1 MLNLRNKY
9 FFLLILI
16 LIGFGKINP
25 QIKTDSLLNFNSNT
39 LNEFR
44 DQLDYIFNDPAFN
57 NAQWGAFIIS
67 LETGEFLYKRNE
79 DKLFIPASNIKL
91 FTTSAAL
98 NLLGPDYRYVTSVYM
113 KGNITNN
120 VLIGDLII
128 KGSGDPTIS
137 GRFYNNNMY
146 QVFESWADSLL
157 ALGIDEING
166 NIIGDDYA
174 FDSKGLGTR
183 WPWDLESYW
192 YSAPTSAISFND
204 NCIDI
209 SVSVNKKDKTPV
221 IRINPNTKYAVVLNN
236 VSVVPQDSVT
246 SIDVN
251 RESGSNVIN
260 VFGTIKSGDSV
271 KTFVT
276 VNNPTQ
282 YSMVVLKETLERKGI
297 IVNGN
302 AYDIDD
308 ISFNYDVKKL
318 NKIFTHFSVP
328 LIEIIR
334 VINKTSQNFYAEQVF
349 KTIGLELKK
358 FGSFEKGLDASGNFF
373 SEMGIKLDGF
383 IMVDGSGLSRLNMV
397 TPKQVVQLLQFMH
410 NNKYS
415 KIFINSLPVAGIDG
429 NLAKRLNNTKAE
441 NRIRAKA
448 GYLENV
454 RSLSGYAF
462 TADNEPIA
470 FSIMVNNFTVPVK
483 LAENIQDLVC
493 LRLANFHRNKW
504 R

>member
-1 MLNLRNKY
+1 MIDFLNKY
-9 FFLLILI
+9 ILLFIISLI
-16 LIGFGKINP
+16 CFSNAGA
-25 QIKTDSLLNFNSNT
+25 QTKTDSLSNNNSNT

-44 DQLDYIFNDPAFN
+44 DQLDYIFNDPVFS
-57 NAQWGAFIIS
+57 NAHWGAFIMS

-79 DKLFIPASNIKL
+79 DKLFVPASGVKL

-98 NLLGPDYRYVTSVYM
+98 NLLGPDYRYITSVYM
-113 KGNITNN
+113 KGKINNN

-128 KGSGDPTIS
+128 KGTGDPTIS
-137 GRFYNNNMY
+137 GRFYNNNMF

-157 ALGIDEING
+157 ALGIDEIDG

-174 FDSKGLGTR
+174 FDNKGLGSR

-204 NCIDI
+204 NCIDL
-209 SVSVNKKDKTPV
+209 SVTVDKKEKTPV
-221 IRINPNTKYAVVLNN
+221 VRMNPNTKYAVVLNN

-260 VFGTIKSGDSV
+260 VFGSIKAGDSV
-271 KTFVT
+271 KTYVT

-297 IVNGN
+297 TVNGN

-308 ISFNYDVKKL
+308 ISLNYDTKKI
-318 NKIFTHFSVP
+318 NKLFTHFSVP

-349 KTIGLELKK
+349 KTIGLEIKK
-358 FGSFEKGLDASGNFF
+358 FGSFEKGLEASGKFF

-383 IMVDGSGLSRLNMV
+383 VMADGSGLSRLNMV
-397 TPKQVVQLLQFMH
+397 TPKQVVQLLHYMN

-415 KIFINSLPVAGIDG
+415 KLFLNSLPVAGVDG
-429 NLAKRLNNTKAE
+429 NLAKRLNNTSAE

-462 TADNEPIA
+462 TADNELIA